1 VQSGEGVCLRYLRL
15 RHLED
20 ADGFLTD
27 EWTQGILVVVALPFD
42 EAGSGPPVVLLHA
55 GLADRSMW
63 TEHLEALADAGH
75 RALAMDIP
83 GFGEAALTPG
93 EQAPWTDV
101 LQTMDAL
108 SIERAALVGN
118 SFGAALAL
126 RIAVVAPDRVTALV
140 LVSSPPPGLEPSAE
154 LAQAWQ
160 AEESALERGDL
171 DAAVAAVVDAWTLP
185 DAPRDLRDRVAAMQR
200 RAFDRQAEV
209 TEVSE
214 APDPVEQDPDLLA
227 RLDVPALVVAGEH
240 DMPDFR
246 DGAELLARTLP
257 HARHVI
263 VEGAGHLAP
272 LERPD
277 AFREL
282 MLDFL
287 RCSALP
293 HPPTA
298 PI

>member
-1 VQSGEGVCLRYLRL
+1 MRSGE
-15 RHLED
+15 ES
-20 ADGFLTD
+20 
-27 EWTQGILVVVALPFD
+27 WSQGILVVVALPYD
-42 EAGSGPPVVLLHA
+42 ETGNGPAVVLLHA
-55 GLADRSMW
+55 GIADRSMW
-63 TEHLEALADAGH
+63 ADHLDALADAGH

-83 GFGEAALTPG
+83 GFGEATLTPG

-108 SIERAALVGN
+108 SIERAAFVGN

-126 RIAVVAPDRVTALV
+126 RVAVVAPDRVSALV
-140 LVSSPPPGLEPSAE
+140 LVSSPAPGLEPSTE
-154 LAQAWQ
+154 LAEAWQ
-160 AEESALERGDL
+160 AEESALERGDV

-185 DAPRDLRDRVAAMQR
+185 DASRELRDRVATMQR

-214 APDPVEQDPDLLA
+214 APDPVEEDPDLLA

-257 HARHVI
+257 HARHVVI
-263 VEGAGHLAP
+263 EGAGHLAP
-272 LERPD
+272 LETPD
-277 AFREL
+277 AFRDL

-293 HPPTA
+293 HPPIG